1 MTIKYWNTLPSD
13 SKERALTHVFPTN
26 REMVSM
32 LSSQHPDRKN
42 CLWKI
47 VFDEVRIP
55 ETPGHY
61 KTFVKGWYL
70 C

>member
-1 MTIKYWNTLPSD
+1 MTIKYWNTLSSD
-13 SKERALTHVFPTN
+13 SKERALAHVFPTN

-32 LSSQHPDRKN
+32 LSLQRPDRKN

-47 VFDEVRIP
+47 VFDEVRIL

-61 KTFVKGWYL
+61 KTIVKGWYL